1 MYCRSEVSRNDFIY
15 RIKYLLTSLR
25 SYLRRTSFPNDRL
38 YKILQDIESNVSTAI
53 RVDSERAN
61 EYLVNALNYLE
72 NLNNNYVR
80 IYG

>member
-38 YKILQDIESNVSTAI
+38 YNILQDIESNVSTAI
-53 RVDSERAN
+53 RVDSEQTN
-61 EYLVNALNYLE
+61 IYLVNALNYLE

>member
-38 YKILQDIESNVSTAI
+38 YSILQDIESNVSTAI
-53 RVDSERAN
+53 RVNSERAN

-72 NLNNNYVR
+72 NLNNNYIR
-80 IYG
+80 LYG

>member
-1 MYCRSEVSRNDFIY
+1 MYGRSEVSRSDFIN

-25 SYLRRTSFPNDRL
+25 SYLRKVSFPNDRL
-38 YKILQDIESNVSTAI
+38 YSILQDIESNVSNAVQ
-53 RVDSERAN
+53 VDSERAN
-61 EYLVNALNYLE
+61 EYLANALNYLE

>member
-1 MYCRSEVSRNDFIY
+1 MYYRSEVSRNDFIY

-38 YKILQDIESNVSTAI
+38 YNILQDIESNVSTAI

>member
-15 RIKYLLTSLR
+15 RIKYLLTSIR

-38 YKILQDIESNVSTAI
+38 YHILQDIESNVSTAI
-53 RVDSERAN
+53 KVDSEQTN
-61 EYLVNALNYLE
+61 VYLANALNYLE

>member
-1 MYCRSEVSRNDFIY
+1 MYYRSEVSRNDFIN

-25 SYLRRTSFPNDRL
+25 SYLRKVSFPNDRL
-38 YKILQDIESNVSTAI
+38 YSILQDIESNVSNAV
-53 RVDSERAN
+53 RVDSEQTN
-61 EYLVNALNYLE
+61 MYLVNALNYLE

>member
-38 YKILQDIESNVSTAI
+38 YNILQDIESNVSTAI
-53 RVDSERAN
+53 RVDSEQTN
-61 EYLVNALNYLE
+61 LYLVNALNYLE
-72 NLNNNYVR
+72 NLNNNYIR
-80 IYG
+80 LCG

>member
-1 MYCRSEVSRNDFIY
+1 MYCRSEVSKNDFIY

-38 YKILQDIESNVSTAI
+38 YNILQGIVSNVSTAI

-61 EYLVNALNYLE
+61 EYLANALNYLE

>member
-1 MYCRSEVSRNDFIY
+1 MYGRSEVSRSDFIN

-25 SYLRRTSFPNDRL
+25 SYLRKVSFPNDRL
-38 YKILQDIESNVSTAI
+38 YSILQDIESNVSTAI

>member
-1 MYCRSEVSRNDFIY
+1 MYCRSEVSRSDFIN

-25 SYLRRTSFPNDRL
+25 SYLRKVSFPNDRL
-38 YKILQDIESNVSTAI
+38 YNILQDIESNVSSAV